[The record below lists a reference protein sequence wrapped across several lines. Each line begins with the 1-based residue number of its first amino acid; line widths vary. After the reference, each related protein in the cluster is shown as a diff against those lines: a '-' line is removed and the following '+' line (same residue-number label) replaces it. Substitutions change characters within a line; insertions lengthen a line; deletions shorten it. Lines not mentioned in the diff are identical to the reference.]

1 MWDELIDGFVESERS
16 RGLRER
22 SLEDLRRQL
31 GVFAAH
37 VGDDSLLPEEVTAGY
52 LRDFCVR
59 RAAPYG
65 YATAKAVV
73 WSVKGLFGWL
83 KLNRY
88 SEENPSA
95 PLRYPRLLP
104 RRHLP
109 QYLKAEQLRTVLT
122 LSQAA
127 DTQSDFAL
135 LSLLCST
142 GLRTGDVA
150 GLTRENLDLD
160 GRRLAGPVKGGWLK
174 TTVLSESLAGVLRQ
188 YLQSRPDSGPA
199 LFLTAGGKPAGA
211 AHIRKVAAR
220 AGMRAE
226 LPLVLTCQMLRHT
239 FATHAA
245 ERHGRTITQALL
257 GHRRGEVTA
266 VYTHLS
272 AARFRPLMNRHP
284 YNDAE
289 VTP

>member
-1 MWDELIDGFVESERS
+1 MWAELIAGFVESERS

-22 SLEDLRRQL
+22 SLGDLRRQL

-52 LRDFCVR
+52 LRDFCVQ

-88 SEENPSA
+88 IAADPSA

-104 RRHLP
+104 RRQLP
-109 QYLKAEQLRTVLT
+109 QYLKADSLRAVLT
-122 LSQAA
+122 LSRTA
-127 DTQSDFAL
+127 DTLADFAL

-142 GLRTGDVA
+142 GLRTGEVA
-150 GLTRENLDLD
+150 GLTRANLDLD

-174 TTVLSESLAGVLRQ
+174 ITVLSESLVAVLRQ
-188 YLQSRPDSGPA
+188 YLQSRSDSRPG
-199 LFLTAGGKPAGA
+199 LFLTARGRPARPQQ
-211 AHIRKVAAR
+211 IRHDEST
-220 AGMRAE
+220 G
-226 LPLVLTCQMLRHT
+226 
-239 FATHAA
+239 
-245 ERHGRTITQALL
+245 
-257 GHRRGEVTA
+257 
-266 VYTHLS
+266 LS
-272 AARFRPLMNRHP
+272 QPA
-284 YNDAE
+284 
-289 VTP
+289 